1 MIEVRCKNYEDGC
14 PFADDNV
21 HEAESLDAFRDHKCP
36 VLANGGQCK
45 AFDAANPPATPRS
58 SPFKKIIGAVA
69 KPQVAL
75 AGGGVLLA
83 AGVGAAIYNFVPI
96 FNSCNIED
104 ARNVLELD
112 PKVSELETVGE
123 DCFEDGLD
131 SGDID
136 KLVTATTA
144 LRLAADKGSPKA
156 AFLLGRMFDPNARPE
171 LESGAEF
178 AELLPAVDVGEA
190 LRFYDLASA
199 SNPDAKAA
207 AAALRERFK
216 AYATNAVGKKGGPL
230 DLPEHPGLARRVL
243 AKPGAMLFAE
253 PSDAAPGQPLPPLS
267 IHYVFE
273 TKPGW
278 VKVGYQ
284 YDGGPAGWVKE
295 DMTEAWNVM
304 LVFAYEPREFRKRAV
319 FFTDDI
325 TAKSVISST
334 DRDAEIDR
342 LLASAD
348 GETPDPRLVAV
359 ERDAIDPNA
368 ARYLMPILKTER
380 VNMEDGRTV
389 YIAKVASASGAAAGP
404 EATSPAATC
413 ARAGNRGAVHQI
425 AFAIDTTASMG
436 PYIEGTKTIAK
447 TWVAEVTRRGIAD
460 KFRFGLVGYRNN
472 MDDEPQRSGLE
483 YVTSTPLSLSSG
495 ATVDAFAAALNQL
508 RPASVSTHAFDED
521 AVAGLDQA
529 LRMDWDQACGT
540 KLLFL
545 VTDAGALTSNDP
557 KARMQGVGLST
568 IAALAASKGI
578 TVFPVHI
585 HTPEARNARN
595 VEKAERQYRADFT
608 DPSGTSPY
616 RSIGDGSAESFKR
629 YLSEIGTMIDR
640 LEKERRDVLISP
652 EEAASVAAKAPSERT
667 MSDLVLGK
675 LFASQQRLLGA
686 QKGASAPTFTASWT
700 SDRDIVNPDVAAFR
714 VEVFLTRRQLG
725 QLAEKCQ
732 RLIDNAKTTESST
745 FFDRL
750 RMVAAATSQ
759 DPARF
764 KDADLA
770 LDTMMPSFLKLLP
783 YRSKVLT
790 LSQDDWRG
798 MSAAKQKAFVTE
810 LVEKVS
816 FYRGLQNDQ
825 ARWEKLGGSD
835 TGEDVIRVPLDRLP

>member
-14 PFADDNV
+14 PFADENV
-21 HEAESLDAFRDHKCP
+21 HEAESLDAFRDHRCP

-45 AFDAANPPATPRS
+45 AFDADNPPAQPKN
-58 SPFKKIIGAVA
+58 SPFKKIADVVTRPQAV
-69 KPQVAL
+69 L

-83 AGVGAAIYNFVPI
+83 AGVGVLAWNFMPGFGGCDIV
-96 FNSCNIED
+96 E
-104 ARNVLELD
+104 ARNVLELE
-112 PKVSELETVGE
+112 PKVSELEKVGE
-123 DCFEDGLD
+123 DCFGDGLN

-144 LRLAADKGSPKA
+144 LRLAVDKGSPKA

-171 LESGAEF
+171 LESEAEF

-199 SNPDAKAA
+199 SNADAKAA

-216 AYATNAVGKKGGPL
+216 SYATNAVGKKGGPL
-230 DLPEHPGLARRVL
+230 DLPDHPGLARRVL
-243 AKPGAMLFAE
+243 AKPGAMLFTE
-253 PSDAAPGQPLPPLS
+253 PSETGPSQPLPPLS

-278 VKVGYQ
+278 LRVGYQ
-284 YDGGPAGWVKE
+284 YDGAPQGWVKE
-295 DMTEAWNVM
+295 DLTEAWNVM
-304 LVFAYEPREFRKRAV
+304 LVFSYEPREFRKRAV
-319 FFTDDI
+319 FFKDELA
-325 TAKSVISST
+325 AKSVIGRS
-334 DRDAEIDR
+334 DRDSEIDR
-342 LLASAD
+342 LLASAE
-348 GETPDPRLVAV
+348 GEAPDPRLVAV
-359 ERDAIDPNA
+359 EMDAIDPNA
-368 ARYLMPILKTER
+368 SRYLMPILKTER
-380 VNMEDGRTV
+380 VNMEDGRSV

-404 EATSPAATC
+404 EAKSVAATC

-425 AFAIDTTASMG
+425 VFAIDTTASMG
-436 PYIEGTKTIAK
+436 PYIDGAKTIAK
-447 TWVAEVTRRGIAD
+447 TWVAEVRRRGIAD

-472 MDDEPQRSGLE
+472 MDNEPQRSGLE
-483 YVTSTPLSLSSG
+483 YVTRTPLTLASG
-495 ATVDAFAAALNQL
+495 ADVDAFAAALDEL

-529 LRMDWDQACGT
+529 LRMDWDQACST
-540 KLLFL
+540 KFLFL
-545 VTDAGALTSNDP
+545 VTDAGALASNDP

-568 IAALAASKGI
+568 VAALAASKGI
-578 TVFPVHI
+578 SVYPVHI

-595 VEKAERQYRADFT
+595 IEKAERQYRSELT
-608 DPSGTSPY
+608 DPSGTSLY
-616 RSIGDGSAESFKR
+616 RPINDGSTEAFKR
-629 YLSEIGTMIDR
+629 YLSEIGTLIDR
-640 LEKERRDVLISP
+640 LENEKRNVLVSAQ
-652 EEAASVAAKAPSERT
+652 EVEAVAAKAPSERT
-667 MSDLVLGK
+667 VSDLVLGK

-686 QKGASAPTFTASWT
+686 QKGAAAPTFTASWT

-732 RLIDNAKTTESST
+732 RLIDNAKATESST

-764 KDADLA
+764 KDADLS
-770 LDTMMPSFLKLLP
+770 LDSMMPSFLKLLP

-816 FYRGLQNDQ
+816 FYRGLQADQ